1 MIISLKDLIRESS
14 QNNKSWL
21 ETTNVKNR
29 IKNVIKKEKL
39 PLDVVE
45 FLWQKRELRWD
56 IVKSQTLSDDMMKF
70 VIDNFDNKKE
80 ISRPIYKEMLISQ
93 KISDD
98 VLDYLGSV
106 ARSQE
111 LILEAW
117 KNIPERMHQKFDI
130 KNFYSFLELE
140 ATYNNLAY
148 IQTIVLIS
156 KKKVFL
162 SMLLDYIIEKEL
174 SELVQLMGGRFLET
188 LCTGVFFDDDS
199 IDKLSKILTPEL
211 FKKHT
216 EYIISR
222 GNCSNASKALL
233 LLFR

>member
-21 ETTNVKNR
+21 ETTKIKNR

-56 IVKSQTLSDDMMKF
+56 IVKYQVLSDDMMKF

-111 LILEAW
+111 LVLEAW

-140 ATYNNLAY
+140 GTYNNLAY

-156 KKKVFL
+156 KKKMFL
-162 SMLLDYIIEKEL
+162 SMLLDYIIDKEL
-174 SELVQLMGGRFLET
+174 SELVQLMGGKFLET

-222 GNCSNASKALL
+222 GNCSKASKALL

>member
-1 MIISLKDLIRESS
+1 
-14 QNNKSWL
+14 
-21 ETTNVKNR
+21 
-29 IKNVIKKEKL
+29 
-39 PLDVVE
+39 
-45 FLWQKRELRWD
+45 
-56 IVKSQTLSDDMMKF
+56 MMKF

-111 LILEAW
+111 LVLEAW

-140 ATYNNLAY
+140 GTYNNLAY

-156 KKKVFL
+156 KKKMFL
-162 SMLLDYIIEKEL
+162 SMLLDYIIDKEL
-174 SELVQLMGGRFLET
+174 SELVQLMGGKFLET

-222 GNCSNASKALL
+222 GNCSKASKALL

>member
-39 PLDVVE
+39 PIDVVE

-56 IVKSQTLSDDMMKF
+56 IVKYQVLSDDMMKF
-70 VIDNFDNKKE
+70 IIDNFDNKKE

-111 LILEAW
+111 LVLEAW

-130 KNFYSFLELE
+130 RNFYSFLELE
-140 ATYNNLAY
+140 GTYNNLAY

-156 KKKVFL
+156 KKKMFL
-162 SMLLDYIIEKEL
+162 SMLLDYIIDKEL
-174 SELVQLMGGRFLET
+174 SELVQLMGGKFLET

-222 GNCSNASKALL
+222 GNCSKASKALL

>member
-39 PLDVVE
+39 PIDVVE

-56 IVKSQTLSDDMMKF
+56 IVKYQVLSDDMMKF

-111 LILEAW
+111 LVLEAW

-140 ATYNNLAY
+140 GTYNNFAY

-156 KKKVFL
+156 KKKMFL
-162 SMLLDYIIEKEL
+162 SMLLDYIIDKEL
-174 SELVQLMGGRFLET
+174 SELVQLMGGKFLET

-222 GNCSNASKALL
+222 GNCSKASKALL

>member
-39 PLDVVE
+39 PIDVVE

-56 IVKSQTLSDDMMKF
+56 IVKYQVLSDDMMKF

-111 LILEAW
+111 LVLEAW

-140 ATYNNLAY
+140 GTYNNLAY

-156 KKKVFL
+156 KKKMFL
-162 SMLLDYIIEKEL
+162 SMLLNYIIDKEL
-174 SELVQLMGGRFLET
+174 SELVQLMGGKFLET

-222 GNCSNASKALL
+222 GNCSKASKALL

>member
-39 PLDVVE
+39 PIDVVE

-56 IVKSQTLSDDMMKF
+56 IVKYQVLSDDMMKF
-70 VIDNFDNKKE
+70 IIDNFDNKKE

-111 LILEAW
+111 LVLEAW

-130 KNFYSFLELE
+130 RNFYSFLELE
-140 ATYNNLAY
+140 GTYNNLAY
-148 IQTIVLIS
+148 IHTIVLIS
-156 KKKVFL
+156 KKKIFL
-162 SMLLDYIIEKEL
+162 SMLLDYIIDKEL

-222 GNCSNASKALL
+222 GNCSKASKALL

>member
-1 MIISLKDLIRESS
+1 MIISLKDLIQESV

-39 PLDVVE
+39 PINVVE

-56 IVKSQTLSDDMMKF
+56 IVKYQSISDDMMKF
-70 VIDNFDNKKE
+70 IIDNFDNKKE

-93 KISDD
+93 KLSDD
-98 VLDYLGSV
+98 VLDYLGST

-111 LILEAW
+111 LVLEAW
-117 KNIPERMHQKFDI
+117 KNVPDRMHQKFDI
-130 KNFYSFLELE
+130 KNLFSFLEVE
-140 ATYNNLAY
+140 GTYYNIAY
-148 IQTIVLIS
+148 IQTIVTIS
-156 KKKVFL
+156 KKKIFL
-162 SMLLDYIIEKEL
+162 SMLLDYILDREL
-174 SELVQLMGGRFLET
+174 SELVVLMGEKFLET
-188 LCTGVFFDDDS
+188 LCTGVFFDDS
-199 IDKLSKILTPEL
+199 AIDKLSKILTPEL

-222 GNCSNASKALL
+222 GNCSNSTKALL